1 MLLAVYACLLS
12 LLITFRNHCYRRRFR
27 TVISP
32 LSDAHHHWMCQQLC
46 PCHLRQFVVADG
58 CVFCAMDSILK
69 TKLAHAVGAAI
80 DILVIVL
87 QFVHFV
93 IVTIR
98 PLLHAELLGK
108 FT

>member
-12 LLITFRNHCYRRRFR
+12 LLITFRNHCHRRRFR
-27 TVISP
+27 TIISP

-46 PCHLRQFVVADG
+46 PCHLLQFVVADG

-80 DILVIVL
+80 DMLVIVFL
-87 QFVHFV
+87 FV
-93 IVTIR
+93 ISVIVSILL
-98 PLLHAELLGK
+98 LLHAERRGK

>member
-1 MLLAVYACLLS
+1 
-12 LLITFRNHCYRRRFR
+12 
-27 TVISP
+27 
-32 LSDAHHHWMCQQLC
+32 
-46 PCHLRQFVVADG
+46 
-58 CVFCAMDSILK
+58 MDSILK